1 MLISQANSNSCTR
14 YQERAKYKRNKQ
26 VHSYTL
32 TCSLNNSNLFLLIRR
47 TFENLQHATIA
58 KDIFQKNKII
68 DSEHHPA
75 NLGQLHCSSKIA
87 SSFQS
92 FIVFCCGKNCFC
104 FHYIKEDSTEF
115 ILNSNF
121 HCEASNL
128 IYVIICSFIK
138 QAEQYIKQAEGKLKD
153 KLYIHCQEI

>member
-1 MLISQANSNSCTR
+1 MIG
-14 YQERAKYKRNKQ
+14 
-26 VHSYTL
+26 
-32 TCSLNNSNLFLLIRR
+32 R

-68 DSEHHPA
+68 DSKRHPA

-92 FIVFCCGKNCFC
+92 FTVFCCEKNCFC

-115 ILNSNF
+115 ILKSNF

-138 QAEQYIKQAEGKLKD
+138 QAEQYIKQAEGKLND
-153 KLYIHCQEI
+153 KLYIHCQAEEHIRIVGEKFLKFSVFCKLDKKQLIKGTI